1 MSVLLR
7 MLLDLLLR
15 FVRSLDLPL
24 LGALL
29 ALMGVGLA
37 TLYSASNESMRVVL
51 TQGVY
56 FSVGLGALWVA
67 SRAPAHMLKQFTPVI
82 YALSILPLVIVLFIG
97 SGSALFCTV
106 ASTGAG
112 ILPSTQASKILR
124 AIGAAVE
131 AP

>member
-1 MSVLLR
+1 MNVLLR

-56 FSVGLGALWVA
+56 FSNGLLRQVHPASAMHHDVVA
-67 SRAPAHMLKQFTPVI
+67 GLCQAQRDRPA
-82 YALSILPLVIVLFIG
+82 YASAG
-97 SGSALFCTV
+97 SGHQHGGG
-106 ASTGAG
+106 GAG
-112 ILPSTQASKILR
+112 R
-124 AIGAAVE
+124 R
-131 AP
+131 